1 VLTKTLLFLNT
12 WLRFGPKHVEFAV
25 QIIHIILQRNFG

>member
-12 WLRFGPKHVEFAV
+12 WPRFGIHVEFAV
-25 QIIHIILQRNFG
+25 QIIQIILQCNFG